1 MEAVF
6 GLFFQFLA
14 NTGYMLA
21 DYRHV
26 IMILVGIVF
35 LYLGVG
41 KNFEPLLLVP
51 IGFGILVG
59 NVPFFKGFGLG
70 IYEENSVLHY
80 LYFGVT
86 TGLYPSIVFLGLGA
100 MTDFSSLLAR
110 PVLML
115 LGAAA
120 QMGIFFTLLGALALG
135 FLPKEAASIAIIGG
149 ADGPTS
155 IFLTAK
161 LAPHLI
167 GPIAIAAYS
176 YMALIPVIQPPIM
189 KLLTSR
195 RERLIRMPEL
205 REVSRKELIIFP
217 IVGVLLCCF
226 LAPTAL
232 PLLGMLFLGNL
243 LKESGVVD
251 RLAQTARTAIIDTAT
266 ILLGLTVGASTQ
278 GDVFINPKSIG
289 IFLLGAL
296 AFSFATASGIIF
308 AKILNLFLR
317 EKINPLLGASG
328 VSAVPGSAREVQLMG
343 QSEDPTNFLLMHA
356 MACNSSGVIGS
367 AIAAGV
373 LWSFLMT

>member
-1 MEAVF
+1 MLD
-6 GLFFQFLA
+6 LFVNFLS
-14 NTGYMLA
+14 NTGYFLA

-26 IMILVGIVF
+26 IMIVVGCIFV
-35 LYLGVG
+35 YLAVV
-41 KNFEPLLLVP
+41 KEYEPFLLVP
-51 IGFGILVG
+51 IGFGIIVG
-59 NVPFFKGFGLG
+59 NIPFFKGFGIG
-70 IYEENSVLHY
+70 IYEDNSVFHY

-86 TGLYPSIVFLGLGA
+86 TGIYPSIVFLGLGA

-110 PVLML
+110 PKLML

-120 QMGIFFTLLGALALG
+120 QMGIFFTLLGALAFG

-189 KLLTSR
+189 RLLTTR
-195 RERLIRMPEL
+195 KERLIHMPDP
-205 REVSRKELIIFP
+205 REVSKKELLIFP
-217 IVGVLLCCF
+217 VVGVLLCCL

-232 PLLGMLFLGNL
+232 PLLGMLFLGNF
-243 LKESGVVD
+243 LKVCGVVE
-251 RLAQTARTAIIDTAT
+251 RLAQTARTSIVDTAT
-266 ILLGLTVGASTQ
+266 ILLGFTVGMSTQ
-278 GDVFINPKSIG
+278 ADVFLNSRSLG
-289 IFLLGAL
+289 IFFLGAV
-296 AFSFATASGIIF
+296 AFSIATASGIIF
-308 AKILNLFLR
+308 AKIMNLFTK

-328 VSAVPGSAREVQLMG
+328 VSAVPGSAREVHLMG
-343 QSEDPTNFLLMHA
+343 QHEDPTNFLLMHA

-373 LWSFLMT
+373 LWSFMMV

>member
-1 MEAVF
+1 M
-6 GLFFQFLA
+6 LDLLISFLT
-14 NTGYMLA
+14 NTGYYFIALDA
-21 DYRHV
+21 RYIV
-26 IMILVGIVF
+26 MIAVGAVF
-35 LYLGVG
+35 LYLGIA
-41 KNFEPLLLVP
+41 KEYEPLLLVP
-51 IGFGILVG
+51 IAFGMVVG
-59 NVPFFKGFGLG
+59 NIPFFKGFGIG
-70 IYEENSVLHY
+70 IYEPNSVFHY

-100 MTDFSSLLAR
+100 MTDFSSLLAQ
-110 PVLML
+110 PKLML

-120 QMGIFFTLLGALALG
+120 QMGIFFTLIGALFLG
-135 FLPKEAASIAIIGG
+135 FAPKEAASIAIIGG

-189 KLLTSR
+189 KLLTSHE
-195 RERLIRMPEL
+195 ERIIRMPDV
-205 REVSRKELIIFP
+205 REVSKKELVLFP
-217 IVGVLLCCF
+217 ILGVLLCCL

-251 RLAQTARTAIIDTAT
+251 RLANTARSAVIDTAT
-266 ILLGLTVGASTQ
+266 ILLGFCVGMSTQ
-278 GDVFINPKSIG
+278 ADVFLTPKSLG
-289 IFLLGAL
+289 IFALGAV
-296 AFSFATASGIIF
+296 AFSLATASGVIF
-308 AKILNLFLR
+308 AKVMNLFLK
-317 EKINPLLGASG
+317 EKINPLLGAAG
-328 VSAVPGSAREVQLMG
+328 VSAVPGSAREVHLMG
-343 QSEDPTNFLLMHA
+343 QRSDPTNYLLMHG

-373 LWSFLMT
+373 LWSFMLIT

>member
-1 MEAVF
+1 MD
-6 GLFFQFLA
+6 LLLQFLS
-14 NTGYMLA
+14 NTGFFLA

-26 IMILVGIVF
+26 IMLIVGSGFV
-35 LYLGVG
+35 YLAIA
-41 KNFEPLLLVP
+41 KEYEPLLLLP

-70 IYEENSVLHY
+70 IYEPNSVLHY

-110 PVLML
+110 PKLML

-120 QMGIFFTLLGALALG
+120 QTGIWVTLLSAMAIG

-167 GPIAIAAYS
+167 GPVAIAAYS
-176 YMALIPVIQPPIM
+176 YMALIPIIQPPIM
-189 KLLTSR
+189 RLLTTR
-195 RERLIRMPEL
+195 DERLIHMPEP
-205 REVSRKELIIFP
+205 REVSQKELLLFP
-217 IVGVLLCCF
+217 VVGVLLCCY
-226 LAPTAL
+226 LAPASI
-232 PLLGMLFLGNL
+232 PLLGTFFFGNL
-243 LKESGVVD
+243 MKVSGVVD

-266 ILLGLTVGASTQ
+266 IFLGFTVGASTQ
-278 GDVFINPKSIG
+278 GDVFLNAKSVG
-289 IFLLGAL
+289 IFFLGAV
-296 AFSFATASGIIF
+296 AFSIATASGVIF
-308 AKILNLFLR
+308 AKIMNLFLK
-317 EKINPLLGASG
+317 EKINPLLGAAG
-328 VSAVPGSAREVQLMG
+328 VSAVPGSAREVHLVG
-343 QSEDPTNFLLMHA
+343 QREDPTNYLLMHA

-367 AIAAGV
+367 AVCAGI
-373 LWSFLMT
+373 LWSFML